1 MALSLTDTH
10 TNIII
15 AVKIMLLFASNQSLN
30 ID

>member
-1 MALSLTDTH
+1 MALSLTDTY

-15 AVKIMLLFASNQSLN
+15 AVKIMFLFASNQSLN